1 MYNKC
6 YETLHVLNYINPNF
20 YIEILLMKN
29 QTSNNVPLGLAL
41 FKSVSVDGIA
51 FRLFIPFRSN
61 CFSMMRALFA
71 YESATS
77 L

>member
-1 MYNKC
+1 MS
-6 YETLHVLNYINPNF
+6 IG
-20 YIEILLMKN
+20 N
-29 QTSNNVPLGLAL
+29 QTSNSVPLGLER
-41 FKSVSVDGIA
+41 FESISEDGIV
-51 FRLFIPFRSN
+51 FLLFIPFLSN

>member
-1 MYNKC
+1 
-6 YETLHVLNYINPNF
+6 
-20 YIEILLMKN
+20 MKN
-29 QTSNNVPLGLAL
+29 QTSSNVPLGLAR
-41 FKSVSVDGIA
+41 FESVSVDGID